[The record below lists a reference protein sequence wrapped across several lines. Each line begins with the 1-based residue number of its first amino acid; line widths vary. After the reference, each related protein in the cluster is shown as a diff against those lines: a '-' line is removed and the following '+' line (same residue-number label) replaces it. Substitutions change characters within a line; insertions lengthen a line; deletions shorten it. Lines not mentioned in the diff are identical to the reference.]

1 MCAAMSA
8 STSDWILAARPGHA
22 HDARVFL
29 REAIRSALL
38 VSAFLAPWCAAEQ
51 VVRVKDGDSLVVD
64 SNGNEVEVR
73 LADIDAPEFN
83 QPRGDEAH
91 AALRSLVAEKSVRL
105 DLIGG
110 DAYWRI
116 VARVFVDDID
126 VNAELVSRGLAWVRR
141 AYDPA
146 PELVAA
152 EEKARA
158 EGLGLWADED
168 PVAPWIWRKTKQS
181 DGSRK
186 LGVIPEVECGTKR
199 TCTEMTTCEEAIAFL
214 RQCKLTRIDG
224 DGDGIPCEKLC
235 RYYR

>member
-1 MCAAMSA
+1 MRAAMSA
-8 STSDWILAARPGHA
+8 STSDWILAARPEHA
-22 HDARVFL
+22 HHARVFL
-29 REAIRSALL
+29 RDAIRSALL
-38 VSAFLAPWCAAEQ
+38 ASALVAPWCAAEQ
-51 VVRVKDGDSLVVD
+51 VVRVKDGDSLVVN

-73 LADIDAPEFN
+73 LVE
-83 QPRGDEAH
+83 
-91 AALRSLVAEKSVRL
+91 LR
-105 DLIGG
+105 
-110 DAYWRI
+110 RI

-214 RQCKLTRIDG
+214 RQCKLARIDG

>member
-1 MCAAMSA
+1 M
-8 STSDWILAARPGHA
+8 H
-22 HDARVFL
+22 L
-29 REAIRSALL
+29 RDPIRFALL
-38 VSAFLAPWCAAEQ
+38 ASVLIATWCAAEQ

-64 SNGNEVEVR
+64 SNGREVEVR
-73 LADIDAPEFN
+73 LADIDTPEFN

-91 AALRSLVAEKSVRL
+91 AALRSLVSGKDVRL

-110 DAYWRI
+110 DAYRRI
-116 VARVFVDDID
+116 VARVFVGDVD
-126 VNAELVSRGLAWVRR
+126 VNSELVGRGLAWVRR

-146 PELVAA
+146 PELVAR
-152 EEKARA
+152 EEARA
-158 EGLGLWADED
+158 AGRGLWADED
-168 PVAPWIWRKTKQS
+168 PVAPWIWRKTKRP

-199 TCTEMTTCEEAIAFL
+199 TCTQMTTCEEAIAFL